1 MNRHRLQGL
10 IAGLLVS
17 GAAWLGAQP
26 NPQSVVAI
34 SGGDIDAVLMYS
46 GSEGAGTDRQ
56 IRVVDL
62 GAYRLGVGV
71 LHRGPT
77 RAGSPVGAISHSR
90 VTEVFYI
97 LSGSGMLITGG
108 TVENERPFPPDTEFV
123 RLAVGPSTGGTFAG
137 ADRRRVAPGDVVVVP
152 AGVPHGFDD
161 IADHVTYLSIRP
173 DMSGVLPAGYVHPAL
188 RR

>member
-77 RAGSPVGAISHSR
+77 RAGSPVGAISRCGRAGFTLVLRFTH
-90 VTEVFYI
+90 
-97 LSGSGMLITGG
+97 
-108 TVENERPFPPDTEFV
+108 RPPLD
-123 RLAVGPSTGGTFAG
+123 
-137 ADRRRVAPGDVVVVP
+137 
-152 AGVPHGFDD
+152 
-161 IADHVTYLSIRP
+161 
-173 DMSGVLPAGYVHPAL
+173 GYS
-188 RR
+188 